1 MLEVSQKN
9 DTINISLNIKNVG
22 KVSGKEVVQF
32 YTEKLNSKI
41 HRPTQELKA
50 FTKTKL
56 IEPEAMERVSVKIPI
71 RELSYWDEKKNDW
84 ALEKGSYN
92 IKVGA
97 SSRDIRQIEQL
108 KF

>member
-1 MLEVSQKN
+1 
-9 DTINISLNIKNVG
+9 
-22 KVSGKEVVQF
+22 
-32 YTEKLNSKI
+32 
-41 HRPTQELKA
+41 
-50 FTKTKL
+50 
-56 IEPEAMERVSVKIPI
+56 MERVSVKIPI

-108 KF
+108 KL

>member
-1 MLEVSQKN
+1 MTEIDVKN
-9 DTINISLNIKNVG
+9 DTINISLKIKNTG
-22 KVSGKEVVQF
+22 TIPGKEIIQF
-32 YTEKLNSKI
+32 YIKKMSSKI
-41 HRPTQELKA
+41 DRPSQELKA

-56 IEPEAMERVSVKIPI
+56 IEPDAMERVSVKIPI